1 MKILLSLVA
10 QAVKVTPDQL
20 DVPQSG
26 LGSDN
31 IEAAL
36 KIMFGL
42 AGGIALVI
50 VTIGGFR
57 YVISQGNPQETTK
70 AKNTILYALIG
81 LVVTISAFSIV
92 QFVIPRI

>member
-1 MKILLSLVA
+1 
-10 QAVKVTPDQL
+10 
-20 DVPQSG
+20 
-26 LGSDN
+26 LGSSN

-57 YVISQGNPQETTK
+57 YAVSQGNPQETAK
-70 AKNTILYALIG
+70 AKNTVLYALIG
-81 LVVTISAFSIV
+81 LVVTVSAFAIV